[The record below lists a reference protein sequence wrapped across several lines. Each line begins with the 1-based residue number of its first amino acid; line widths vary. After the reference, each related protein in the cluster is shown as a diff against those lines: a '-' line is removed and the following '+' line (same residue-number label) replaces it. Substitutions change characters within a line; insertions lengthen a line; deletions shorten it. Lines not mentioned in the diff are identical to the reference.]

1 MKKILK
7 ICPII
12 LSCIFILA
20 GCKRQNTKEVVLN
33 TFESWKQMNRDVW
46 SVGPSIT
53 GDIKVVLRD
62 GVEVEY
68 FKIDD
73 EKLSSLSE
81 IKRATEEVCTKNGA
95 EKIYYEYYLDQLKM
109 YHEED
114 GELYIFPMAIVDIYG
129 GELTDFEM
137 VEERKDYMH
146 AKMKF
151 SDRGLEVLYTIDII
165 LIMEDGEWKVDYL
178 GQEFQR

>member
-20 GCKRQNTKEVVLN
+20 GCKKQNTKEVVLS

-46 SVGPSIT
+46 SVGPLMS
-53 GDIKVVLRD
+53 GDTKVVLRD
-62 GVEVEY
+62 GVETMY
-68 FKIDD
+68 FEVDD

-81 IKRATEEVCTKNGA
+81 IKRATEEICTKNGA

-114 GELYIFPMAIVDIYG
+114 GELYILPMAIVDIYG
-129 GELTDFEM
+129 GELTDFEI
-137 VEERKDYMH
+137 VEERKDSIH
-146 AKMKF
+146 ARMTF
-151 SDRGLEVLYTIDII
+151 SDIGFKVVYTIDMI
-165 LIMEDGEWKVDYL
+165 LIMEDGKWKVDYL
-178 GQEFQR
+178 EQEFQP

>member
-1 MKKILK
+1 
-7 ICPII
+7 
-12 LSCIFILA
+12 
-20 GCKRQNTKEVVLN
+20 
-33 TFESWKQMNRDVW
+33 
-46 SVGPSIT
+46 
-53 GDIKVVLRD
+53 
-62 GVEVEY
+62 
-68 FKIDD
+68 
-73 EKLSSLSE
+73 
-81 IKRATEEVCTKNGA
+81 
-95 EKIYYEYYLDQLKM
+95 M